1 MVSNIFQFYKNRRRE
16 SYSFIMSLNSKL
28 NGIFGFPSNDLA
40 ILAQIKFG
48 KVFKLRQRVL
58 RLRSLV

>member
-1 MVSNIFQFYKNRRRE
+1 MSQFYYE
-16 SYSFIMSLNSKL
+16 LKL